1 MKFVMIFGPSG
12 IGKET
17 IARQLA
23 AQKDWRVFPQHLAFD
38 IASAVIGF
46 GNDGFEKY
54 QRDVCLNALKTL
66 HSNKVTGVVFTF
78 CYVSKASDYF
88 MQGLLSLLD
97 EMQVVG
103 EFFRINCELEE
114 HIARVTSN
122 GRKNTNKIQTE
133 EYLRHYLQ
141 RFDFG
146 ESIPN
151 ARSYALD
158 TTSMT
163 PEESANAIA
172 AKLRT

>member
-1 MKFVMIFGPSG
+1 MIFGPSG

-17 IARQLA
+17 IARHLA
-23 AQKDWRVFPQHLAFD
+23 AQKGWRVFPQHLAFD

-54 QRDVCLNALKTL
+54 QRDLCLNALRTFY
-66 HSNKVTGVVFTF
+66 SNKVTGVVFTF
-78 CYVSKASDYF
+78 CYVSKASDF
-88 MQGLLSLLD
+88 FVRGLLSLLN
-97 EMQVVG
+97 EMQVEG
-103 EFFRINCELEE
+103 EFFRINCELKE
-114 HIARVTSN
+114 HIARVTSD

-133 EYLRHYLQ
+133 EYLRDYLQ
-141 RFDFG
+141 KFDFG

-151 ARSYALD
+151 VSSCVLD

>member
-23 AQKDWRVFPQHLAFD
+23 AQKGWRVFPQHLAFD

-46 GNDGFEKY
+46 GNDGFEKF
-54 QRDVCLNALKTL
+54 QRDVYLKALETI
-66 HSNKVTGVVFTF
+66 HSNEVEGVVFTF
-78 CYVSKASDYF
+78 CYVSKASDSF
-88 MQGLLSLLD
+88 IQGLLSLL
-97 EMQVVG
+97 EELQITG
-103 EFFRINCELEE
+103 EFFRIKCDLQE
-114 HIARVTSN
+114 HITRVTSD

-133 EYLRHYLQ
+133 EYLRDYLQ

-151 ARSYALD
+151 INSD
-158 TTSMT
+158 TIDTSSMT